1 MFCVLF
7 VASLAKQACRGGSRV
22 GGSGDAAGQG
32 VAMPEIGGRQIGV
45 NNRQAM
51 TAKKTVVVTKSK
63 RQALTAKKTRSKRQ
77 ALRER

>member
-1 MFCVLF
+1 MCCVLF

-45 NNRQAM
+45 NNRPAM
-51 TAKKTVVVTKSK
+51 TAKKTKSK
-63 RQALTAKKTRSKRQ
+63 RQALTAKKTKSKRQ